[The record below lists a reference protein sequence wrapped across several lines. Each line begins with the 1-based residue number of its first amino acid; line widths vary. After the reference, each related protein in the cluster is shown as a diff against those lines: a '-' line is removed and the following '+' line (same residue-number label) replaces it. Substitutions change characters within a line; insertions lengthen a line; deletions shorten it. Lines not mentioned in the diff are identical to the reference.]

1 MGLVWNGVAMG
12 VLGFCVAIPDTS
24 LGAVATQD
32 VCERHGTGA
41 AVLTTALS
49 LTNGIGGMGPILQG
63 SLTPLVANTYG
74 WPGVFRGAA
83 ALLCLGA
90 VVLLPVALDEK
101 RGMDAKRSGK
111 RAEGAKSKKKTE

>member
-1 MGLVWNGVAMG
+1 MWNGAAMG

-41 AVLTTALS
+41 TVLTTALS
-49 LTNGIGGMGPILQG
+49 LTNGMGGMGPILQG
-63 SLTPLVANTYG
+63 SLTPLIANAYG

-83 ALLCLGA
+83 ALLCVGA
-90 VVLLPVALDEK
+90 AVLLPVALDEK
-101 RGMDAKRSGK
+101 RCMDAKRSDK
-111 RAEGAKSKKKTE
+111 CAAGAKKVKKKTE